1 MLQIKHTIEDNL
13 LSMTMSKW
21 GRDDA
26 ILALNRIIRNQ
37 KAQISAKDIE
47 IGMMKSEIAELQYK
61 LKQER
66 SVAFKGK
73 QKVEVH
79 ELKKHIL
86 NLEYQLAAN
95 NLPVPKIK

>member
-1 MLQIKHTIEDNL
+1 M
-13 LSMTMSKW
+13 

-37 KAQISAKDIE
+37 KAQKSAKDIE
-47 IGMMKSEIAELQYK
+47 NGMMKSEIAELQYK

-66 SVAFKGK
+66 SVTFKGK

-95 NLPVPKIK
+95 NLPIPKIR